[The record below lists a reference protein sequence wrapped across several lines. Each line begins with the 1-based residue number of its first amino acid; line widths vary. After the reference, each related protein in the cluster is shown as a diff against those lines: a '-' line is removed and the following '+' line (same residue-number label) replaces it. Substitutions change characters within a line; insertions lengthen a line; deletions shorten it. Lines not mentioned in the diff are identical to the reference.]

1 MDGWKR
7 GREFCREIRARTH
20 IWASPAYLREGS
32 GMGVAWASTQP
43 AEKAKQLGAGQG
55 GAGKESTGF
64 PELQLCHYP

>member
-1 MDGWKR
+1 
-7 GREFCREIRARTH
+7 
-20 IWASPAYLREGS
+20 
-32 GMGVAWASTQP
+32 MGVAWASTQP